1 MIIYNVSI
9 RKLKKKR
16 ILSIHTQNANFF
28 QIFGWVIKIMD
39 EHDLA
44 QRAAQGDRE
53 AFGGL
58 VACHQAGVYNV
69 AYRMLGERRD
79 AEDAAQET
87 FLRAYR
93 AIHTLDPLRPPGAWL
108 KKIAVNVCLNRL
120 ERRGALTL
128 ENDEALP
135 ANDPG
140 PESQTITRE
149 QSRQIR
155 AALLALPPRYRA
167 AIELRHF
174 QELSYAEMAEALNQP
189 LSDIK
194 SDLFRARS
202 MLAKILRKI

>member
-1 MIIYNVSI
+1 
-9 RKLKKKR
+9 
-16 ILSIHTQNANFF
+16 
-28 QIFGWVIKIMD
+28 MD

-58 VACHQAGVYNV
+58 VNCHQAGVYNV
-69 AYRMLGERRD
+69 AYRMLGECRE

-93 AIHTLDPLRPPGAWL
+93 AIRRLDPQRPPEAWL

-120 ERRGALTL
+120 ERRETLTL
-128 ENDEALP
+128 DDETTVP
-135 ANDPG
+135 AIEPG
-140 PESQTITRE
+140 PEAQTLERE
-149 QSRQIR
+149 QNRQVR
-155 AALLALPPRYRA
+155 VALLALPPRYRA

-174 QELSYAEMAEALNQP
+174 QELSYAEMAETLERP

-194 SDLFRARS
+194 SDLFRARKL
-202 MLAKILRKI
+202 LAEILRRT